1 MSLVFAQTM
10 DALLGLLAAA
20 ACFTAHA
27 AAAPVQRNLISFL
40 QKTTEDS
47 IIFQLGNISYLANA
61 GHPTAIAGLVGRRSF
76 AAESVAIP
84 ITVISTNASTVSNQ
98 TLETILNDYANSDDV
113 YTTDF
118 LEGVY
123 IATTAGNASIDASAV
138 SYLAG
143 MGVKQTLISAGT
155 RTASSYEQSMTTIAS
170 GNLTSLPPGPYL
182 ATFAAGSVSFA
193 PVYRLYE
200 DSYRDFL
207 YGSYATG
214 DGSGTFTPLDR
225 SLPSFGYP
233 AIPVPSRLYY
243 LNDPR
248 PFAGFRVAIKD
259 LYDMKGLITT
269 GGSQAWAYIS
279 KPANSTAPSIQ
290 RILDLG
296 GVLVGKF
303 KLAQFASGANPWDW
317 QDEHY
322 PFNPRGDQ
330 WLTCSA
336 SSSGGGCSIA
346 AYDWLDYAIGSDTG
360 SSMRR
365 PAAVSGTYGNR
376 PSQGMITLE
385 GVIPLGGATDT
396 AGVFSRD
403 PYKWSYFAK
412 HWYAPS
418 LHQSSNLTGLS
429 ALNVPDTDGFPK
441 TILYPTDYLPLNNSH
456 AEPILDAL
464 IANMSSLFGMTVKR
478 FNFTATVE
486 NATDPTVANITA
498 LNNGAIGII
507 DSYTQWEVIAKPLIT
522 AWAKLFDGR
531 FPPIDS
537 ARRAGWQ
544 TYNETAN
551 SLAAYSNA
559 LMQKKAAV
567 EWYETHLQYS
577 TADSCSESVMLYD
590 IGTGGL
596 PSYREQNLNNNPNAS
611 FLAEK
616 PPGAAITGASICPLY
631 GCADFTVPIGQVPY
645 YSEVTF
651 HTEMVPVTINM
662 VVKRGCDFML
672 FNMIEKMA
680 DAGILKTVK
689 TGKTAF

>member
-1 MSLVFAQTM
+1 MAELRKIV
-10 DALLGLLAAA
+10 AAA
-20 ACFTAHA
+20 AFFASYV
-27 AAAPVQRNLISFL
+27 AAAPVKRNQISFL
-40 QKTTEDS
+40 QKTGEDAA
-47 IIFQLGNISYLANA
+47 IFKLGDISYLANTA
-61 GHPTAIAGLVGRRSF
+61 YPTVTAGLTGQRDFAGVG
-76 AAESVAIP
+76 ATLP
-84 ITVISTNASTVSNQ
+84 ITVISTNVSTVSNQ
-98 TLETILNDYANSDDV
+98 TLEIILESYASSDDV

-118 LEGVY
+118 LESVY
-123 IATTAGNASIDASAV
+123 IASTAGTASIDASAL
-138 SYLAG
+138 SYLTG
-143 MGVKQTLISAGT
+143 IDVKHTLVPAGT
-155 RTASSYEQSMTTIAS
+155 RMASSYGQSTATIAS
-170 GNLTSLPPGPYL
+170 GNLTALLPGPYL
-182 ATFAAGSVSFA
+182 AIFTAGSVSFA

-200 DSYRDFL
+200 DTYRDFL
-207 YGSYATG
+207 YGAYSSG
-214 DGSGTFTPLDR
+214 DGTASFTPLDR

-259 LYDMKGLITT
+259 LYDMKGLVTT

-290 RILDLG
+290 RILELG
-296 GVLVGKF
+296 GILVGKF

-322 PFNPRGDQ
+322 PFNPRGDG

-346 AYDWLDYAIGSDTG
+346 AYEWLDFAIGSDTG

-365 PAAVSGTYGNR
+365 TAAVSGTFGNR

-429 ALNVPDTDGFPK
+429 ALTVPDTDGFPK
-441 TILYPTDYLPLNNSH
+441 TILYPTDYLPLNNSA

-486 NATDPTVANITA
+486 SATDPAVANITA
-498 LNNGAIGII
+498 LNNGPIGII

-537 ARRAGWQ
+537 ARREGWQ

-551 SLAAYSNA
+551 SLSAYNNA
-559 LMQKKAAV
+559 LMQKNAAV
-567 EWYETHLQYS
+567 QWYETHLQYS
-577 TADSCSESVMLYD
+577 TAESCSESVMLYD

-596 PSYREQNLNNNPNAS
+596 PSYREEDLNNSPNAS

-616 PPGAAITGASICPLY
+616 PPGAAITGASICPSY

-645 YSEVTF
+645 YSQVTF

-662 VVKRGCDFML
+662 VVKRGCDFVL
-672 FNMIEKMA
+672 FNMIEKLA
-680 DAGILKTVK
+680 DAGVLKTVK